1 YTLMTDDK
9 GKRTALKSHKKKIM
23 HTADKDDA
31 KKPEVIVTTETKVIE
46 GHTCTKVIV
55 KSEDGTWTGWVTK
68 DIAVPFGDLMRS
80 MRAGRSTAGDRDLE
94 AIQGFPLEYEW
105 VKADGT
111 DKMVVYVK
119 DLAVGTVNEDVFSLD
134 GYEVKELPSYG
145 R

>member
-1 YTLMTDDK
+1 
-9 GKRTALKSHKKKIM
+9 
-23 HTADKDDA
+23 
-31 KKPEVIVTTETKVIE
+31 VIE